1 MEEILAK
8 KITFIE
14 YGGDICQKRLHL
26 SNMAEI
32 FVKKDYIYRKWRRY
46 LSKKITF
53 NEYGGDICQKRLHL
67 SNMAETFVKKD
78 YIYRKWRR
86 PCLEQAN

>member
-1 MEEILAK
+1 MAEIYVKKRLHLTNMAEILAK

-46 LSKKITF
+46 LSKK
-53 NEYGGDICQKRLHL
+53 
-67 SNMAETFVKKD
+67 D
-78 YIYRKWRR
+78 YI
-86 PCLEQAN
+86 

>member
-1 MEEILAK
+1 MV
-8 KITFIE
+8 
-14 YGGDICQKRLHL
+14 
-26 SNMAEI
+26 EI
-32 FVKKDYIYRKWRRY
+32 FVKKDYIYRIWQRY
-46 LSKKITF
+46 LSKKITFIENGVDICQKKITF

-86 PCLEQAN
+86 PCLEQEN